1 VKWLQEQS
9 GTPTLKVFGQY
20 VDKLLAAQNQANLFD
35 LSFFASPVVDMVVQ
49 QAEGSLKKVLPRR
62 ADLPELEVTNSL
74 GELADQYAA
83 KLMEAG
89 RTAEAQVIL
98 DFWCKAM
105 DFNWM
110 RLDAHSSLLLQQFGD
125 KLLSEGTANQE
136 GEGATGEPAAE
147 GGNEWQE
154 PAKPEGQEPAAE
166 GGEG

>member
-1 VKWLQEQS
+1 LPLAHAERIAELGIDRQRAAVKWLLEQA

-62 ADLPELEVTNSL
+62 SDLPELEVTNTL

-83 KLMEAG
+83 KLMQAG
-89 RTAEAQVIL
+89 HTAEAQVIL
-98 DFWCKAM
+98 DFWGKAM

-110 RLDAHSSLLLQQFGD
+110 RLDAHSSLVLQQFGD
-125 KLLSEGTANQE
+125 KLLSEGTAVV
-136 GEGATGEPAAE
+136 
-147 GGNEWQE
+147 
-154 PAKPEGQEPAAE
+154 GQEPVAAE

>member
-1 VKWLQEQS
+1 
-9 GTPTLKVFGQY
+9 
-20 VDKLLAAQNQANLFD
+20 
-35 LSFFASPVVDMVVQ
+35 M
-49 QAEGSLKKVLPRR
+49 LPRR
-62 ADLPELEVTNSL
+62 SDLPELKVTNTL

-89 RTAEAQVIL
+89 RSAEAQVIL

-125 KLLSEGTANQE
+125 KLLGEGTAEEWVQNKSEAKE
-136 GEGATGEPAAE
+136 GTAVVGE
-147 GGNEWQE
+147 E
-154 PAKPEGQEPAAE
+154 PLTAE